1 MNLAIPLRSHN
12 IRQVMNSDHFKKVSL
27 AGLLITLG
35 IIFGDIGTSPLYTF
49 QAILKEGGS
58 ATEDLVLGGI
68 SCVFWTLTLQT
79 TFKYILI
86 TLQADNHGEG
96 GIFSLYA
103 LVRRYGRKLMVPAI
117 IGAGTLLADGIIT
130 PPISVTSAIE
140 GLSGV
145 KGLENVI
152 IPGGHLV
159 IGIVLSI
166 IVLLFIFQRFGAK
179 VVGSSFG
186 PIMFL
191 WFMMLGALGINQ
203 IVHYPQIFKALNPV
217 YGLRLLTEHPKGFWL
232 LGAVFL
238 CTTGAEALYS
248 DLGHCGRRNIQVSWI
263 FVKTTLVLNY
273 LGQGA
278 WVLMQGKPKLADG
291 INPFFEIVPHG
302 FLLPSIILA
311 TAATIIASQALISGS
326 FTLISEAISLNFW
339 PKVRVKYP
347 TTVRGQIYIPSINWI
362 LCVGCILVVLYFQTS
377 EAMTAAYGFSITIAM
392 LMTTILMYY
401 FLRYVK
407 HFPLWIVAIILVVF
421 ATVEFSFFAANAIKI
436 LKRLFFLVFEV
447 GLIFTMYVWYR
458 ARKITNKFL
467 KFVSMRDYLP
477 LLEELSADQ
486 SITKF
491 ASHLIYLTK
500 ANNTF
505 QIEERIVHSIFSRKP
520 KRADIYWFVHVER
533 TDQPYTMEYS
543 VEELKKDKVIRV
555 EFQLGFRVQPRI
567 NLLMRKVVQEMVA
580 NGELDIRSPYPSL
593 AKHNLAADFIF
604 VVLETF
610 LSTENEFKG
619 SDGFIMNSYFFLKHM
634 SLADD
639 KSFGLDTS
647 EVRIEKIPL
656 VVNPFNKIDLKRT
669 HFKIYE

>member
-1 MNLAIPLRSHN
+1 MNT
-12 IRQVMNSDHFKKVSL
+12 DHFKKVSF

-58 ATEDLVLGGI
+58 ANAELVLGAI

-103 LVRRYGRKLMVPAI
+103 LVRRYGKKLMFPAM

-145 KGLENVI
+145 KGLEHII
-152 IPGGHLV
+152 IPGNHFVMGTVLV
-159 IGIVLSI
+159 IL
-166 IVLLFIFQRFGAK
+166 VLLFIFQRFGAK
-179 VVGSSFG
+179 VVGGSFG
-186 PIMFL
+186 PIMLL
-191 WFMMLGALGINQ
+191 WFVMLGGLGISQ
-203 IVHYPQIFKALNPV
+203 IIHYPQIFKALNPV
-217 YGLRLLTEHPKGFWL
+217 YGLRLLTLHPKGFWL

-263 FVKTTLVLNY
+263 FVKIALVLNY

-278 WVLMQGKPKLADG
+278 WVLMQGKDKLPDD
-291 INPFFEIVPHG
+291 INPFFAIVPHG
-302 FLLPSIILA
+302 FLLPSIIIA

-339 PKVRVKYP
+339 PKVRVKFP
-347 TTVRGQIYIPSINWI
+347 TTIRGQIYIPSINWI
-362 LCVGCILVVLYFQTS
+362 LCLGCILVVLYFRTS

-392 LMTTILMYY
+392 LMTTVLMYY

-407 HFPLWIVAIILVVF
+407 HFPLWIVILILVVF
-421 ATVEFSFFAANAIKI
+421 VSVEFSFFVANAVKI
-436 LKRLFFLVFEV
+436 VKRLFFLVFEI
-447 GLIFTMYVWYR
+447 GLIFTMYVWYS

-467 KFVSMRDYLP
+467 KFVNMKDYVP
-477 LLEELSADQ
+477 LLEGLSEDK
-486 SITKF
+486 SINKF
-491 ASHLIYLTK
+491 ATHLIYLTK
-500 ANNTF
+500 ANHTF
-505 QIEERIVHSIFSRKP
+505 QIEERIIYSIFSRKP

-533 TDQPYTMEYS
+533 TDDPYTMEYS
-543 VEELKKDKVIRV
+543 IEELKKDKIIRV

-567 NLLMRKVVQEMVA
+567 NLLMRKVVEEMVT
-580 NGELDIRSPYPSL
+580 NKELDITSPYPSL
-593 AKHNLAADFIF
+593 SKHHLAADFIF
-604 VVLETF
+604 VILETF
-610 LSTENEFKG
+610 LSTDNDFKG
-619 SDGFIMNSYFFLKHM
+619 KDGFIMNSYFFLKHM

-647 EVRIEKIPL
+647 ETRIEKIPM
-656 VVNPFNKIDLKRT
+656 VVNPFTKMDLKRSL
-669 HFKIYE
+669 FKIYE